1 MGWCCKRETSQLVS
15 LVALKG
21 KARQGSTATAT
32 RFVEFQ
38 NLQQN
43 LEMSSSIGFL
53 TEEQWRLM
61 RSASYGQD
69 SMPEESSKL
78 MWSASHGRHTM
89 PEVTLVG
96 AAVTGTVPRR
106 KWWAWWK
113 SILLWMMSWAWHW
126 IYTLWDP
133 PTITIILWRNLC
145 RWHLIAMIGR
155 KRWHPCCFL
164 HCM

>member
-1 MGWCCKRETSQLVS
+1 MLQKRNITTGFSCCFERQ
-15 LVALKG
+15 G

-78 MWSASHGRHTM
+78 M
-89 PEVTLVG
+89 
-96 AAVTGTVPRR
+96 
-106 KWWAWWK
+106 
-113 SILLWMMSWAWHW
+113 
-126 IYTLWDP
+126 
-133 PTITIILWRNLC
+133 
-145 RWHLIAMIGR
+145 
-155 KRWHPCCFL
+155 
-164 HCM
+164 